1 MPFAPLM
8 RVARAPLRTAVSRLA
23 CAIALLTP
31 LGCAR
36 IAAGRDTGRDTA
48 PAPLDAAAL
57 PEAPALAPTDSVLA
71 AVDSFVVR
79 FTTTRGAFDLLVRRD
94 WAPLGAAQLGRAVRD
109 DFYDGAAFFRA
120 LRGFVVQWGI
130 AADPA
135 MTRRWQARRIAD
147 DPVTQSNRRGTVTY
161 ASGGPGTRTVQLFV
175 NLRDNARLDA
185 MGFPPVGE
193 VIRGMDVVD
202 ALYTG
207 YGEGA
212 PAGRGPS
219 QDRLTAEG
227 ASYLAADFPLL
238 DRILTARIVMLWPRG

>member
-1 MPFAPLM
+1 MPVLRVPPSAPA
-8 RVARAPLRTAVSRLA
+8 ARPLTMCLTLVLA
-23 CAIALLTP
+23 A
-31 LGCAR
+31 GCAR
-36 IAAGRDTGRDTA
+36 AGIGA
-48 PAPLDAAAL
+48 PSAGPSTRPAERPVPAL
-57 PEAPALAPTDSVLA
+57 PALTPTDSVLA
-71 AVDSFVVR
+71 AADSFLVR
-79 FTTTRGAFDLLVRRD
+79 MTTTRGAVDVIVRRD
-94 WAPLGAAQLGRAVRD
+94 WAPAGAPQLGRAVLD
-109 DFYDGAAFFRA
+109 GYYDGAAFFRA

-135 MTRRWQARRIAD
+135 MTRRWQARRIPD
-147 DPVTQSNRRGTVTY
+147 DPVTQSNRRGTVTF

-202 ALYTG
+202 ALHTG

-219 QDRLTAEG
+219 QDRLTTEG
-227 ASYLAADFPLL
+227 ATYLAADFPLL
-238 DRILTARIVMLWPRG
+238 DRILTARIVALWPSR